1 MNNRKILLEKLIE
14 NMQVLSRHVGPGR
27 ENVLCSLDI
36 NRAQLSM
43 LHTIYMHKQVTVNHL
58 AETANTTPGAV
69 TQIVDGLIA
78 KGFLERQKDETDKR
92 KVFVQF
98 STEGK
103 EKYNRMKEKHMQFLQ
118 SLFEVLTDEELQKMV
133 DIEQKLL
140 DKLSVT

>member
-1 MNNRKILLEKLIE
+1 
-14 NMQVLSRHVGPGR
+14 
-27 ENVLCSLDI
+27 
-36 NRAQLSM
+36 
-43 LHTIYMHKQVTVNHL
+43 MHKQVTVNHL

-118 SLFEVLTDEELQKMV
+118 SLFEVLTR
-133 DIEQKLL
+133 
-140 DKLSVT
+140 